1 MEPATKIKR
10 SRVSKKKTKAES
22 LLNISF
28 TLPETVGAIVPETV
42 GAIVPKKRI
51 YKKKKINLVQMTDNK
66 QYENKQNENKLN
78 ENQRNE
84 SDNTDTDKITGIQT
98 EITTEIYIEPICESE
113 DNKYNVMN
121 IDAIQYMNQ
130 YVTDNSVSLILTDP
144 PYIISK
150 DTGMDKYY
158 NTVNENVDKLS
169 KTHMDWDIFVKE
181 NESKGLVLGELQK
194 LNFLK
199 YGSIYGT
206 KYCIQTNYGNWDK
219 DFTIDKLDETVATFY
234 KKLRV
239 GGTVIIFFDIWKITL
254 LKEILEKNKFKQIR
268 FIEWIKTNA
277 VPINSS
283 VNYLSN
289 AREVALVAVKAG
301 NPTFNSKYDK
311 GIYEYP
317 IQSGSTR
324 FHPTQK
330 NLQLF
335 KDLIK
340 KHSNENDLVLDP
352 FLGSGTTLFG
362 CIDTNRRFMGSE
374 INPEYFK
381 KISARI
387 SQK

>member
-1 MEPATKIKR
+1 MESGNKIKR
-10 SRVSKKKTKAES
+10 SRVSKKTKAKKT
-22 LLNISF
+22 LNLIDKSPENLID
-28 TLPETVGAIVPETV
+28 TSPETVETTN
-42 GAIVPKKRI
+42 PKKRI
-51 YKKKKINLVQMTDNK
+51 YKKKKINLVQMID
-66 QYENKQNENKLN
+66 NENDN
-78 ENQRNE
+78 EQM
-84 SDNTDTDKITGIQT
+84 ITGIQT
-98 EITTEIYIEPICESE
+98 EIEPICENVE
-113 DNKYNVMN
+113 NKYNVMN

-158 NTVNENVDKLS
+158 NTVNENVDKLR
-169 KTHMDWDIFVKE
+169 KTDMDWDIFVKE
-181 NESKGLVLGELQK
+181 NESKGLVLGEQQK

-219 DFTIDKLDETVATFY
+219 DFTIDKLHETVATFY

-239 GGTVIIFFDIWKITL
+239 GGTVIIFFDIWKITI
-254 LKEILEKNKFKQIR
+254 LKEILENNKFKQIR

-283 VNYLSN
+283 INYLSN
-289 AREVALVAVKAG
+289 AREIALVAVKGG

-330 NLQLF
+330 NFELF

-340 KHSNENDLVLDP
+340 KHSNENDVVLDP
-352 FLGSGTTLFG
+352 FLGAGTTLFG

-387 SQK
+387 SKK